1 MDFSPLCIQESG
13 KLWNFSNHLHS
24 LEDTTSGEGAVPIQ
38 VVSSQNVTGTLGR
51 VMAEHTPVPLDEVDR
66 RIMAELTLDGRMS
79 VSAVAQNVHISR
91 AHAYARISRLT
102 STGVLRKF
110 TAVVDPVK
118 AGLKSSAYVTL
129 KVSQHSW
136 RELREELRAI
146 PEVEHIALVGGDFD
160 VILLVRAEDNQGL
173 RRVIFDRLQSM
184 ASVLDTQT
192 FLIFEDLDTR

>member
-1 MDFSPLCIQESG
+1 M
-13 KLWNFSNHLHS
+13 
-24 LEDTTSGEGAVPIQ
+24 EGN
-38 VVSSQNVTGTLGR
+38 S
-51 VMAEHTPVPLDEVDR
+51 PVPLDDVDR
-66 RIMAELTLDGRMS
+66 RIIAELTRDGRMS
-79 VSAVAQNVHISR
+79 VSTVAENVHVSR

-102 STGVLRKF
+102 STGVLTKF
-110 TAVVDPVK
+110 TALVDPVK

-146 PEVEHIALVGGDFD
+146 PEVAHIALVGGDFD

-173 RRVIFDRLQSM
+173 RRVVFDKLQSM
-184 ASVLDTQT
+184 AGVLDTQT